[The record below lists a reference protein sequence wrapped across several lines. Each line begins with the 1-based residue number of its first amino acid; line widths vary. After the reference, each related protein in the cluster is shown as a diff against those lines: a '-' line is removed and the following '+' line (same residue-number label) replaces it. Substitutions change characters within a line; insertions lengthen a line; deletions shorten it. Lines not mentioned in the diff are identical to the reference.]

1 MSNFHNIG
9 APSSAPWEQY
19 SSTPAPQAA
28 ENTSLPT
35 PTADQP
41 ALHRLTHVSAGQRP
55 VTRPHFLGPGSVRAT
70 STGWLQ
76 RYLLGPDAQQD
87 ERVLAQA
94 IVNACGDRSLRLGR
108 WEAQTNERA
117 RYGKQ
122 LEGSLTLVA
131 DFRPVEHGQFGLLSA
146 GLWDSD
152 ARRLR
157 AFISASSAMRPP
169 FSAAVSETAQ
179 PVAAQRIFTEVIRQ
193 SIGSLVGQQFQRW
206 DQQDVKTLIE
216 RKLGSESAQDHQ
228 LLLQTLTNRLSGQTS
243 EAKLDVVQVWADEKN
258 LTDAALA
265 TRDTRHPAV
274 RSLEERLERFLN
286 NPAFLEPQSKV
297 FALLT
302 PDSRN
307 SCRKSTASANETGT
321 AYYRS
326 PLYGRIFKDKRGPIV
341 ALEEI
346 YELIHPMQEVLR
358 HQAILDWTPLTD

>member
-1 MSNFHNIG
+1 MSNFHSVD
-9 APSSAPWEQY
+9 ASSPAPWEHY
-19 SSTPAPQAA
+19 SSTPAPRAA

-41 ALHRLTHVSAGQRP
+41 ALRRLTNVSAAQRP

-70 STGWLQ
+70 SIEWLQ
-76 RYLLGPDAQQD
+76 WYLGPDAQQD

-94 IVNACGDRSLRLGR
+94 IINACGDRSLRLGR
-108 WEAQTNERA
+108 SEAQTNERA
-117 RYGKQ
+117 RYGKR

-131 DFRPVEHGQFGLLSA
+131 DFHPVEHGQFGLLSA

-152 ARRLR
+152 ARRLK
-157 AFISASSAMRPP
+157 AFISASSVMRLPV
-169 FSAAVSETAQ
+169 SAAVSETTQ
-179 PVAAQRIFTEVIRQ
+179 PVAAQRVFTEVIRQ
-193 SIGSLVGQQFQRW
+193 SIASIVGQQFQRW
-206 DQQDVKTLIE
+206 DQPDVKTLIE

-228 LLLQTLTNRLSGQTS
+228 LLLQTLTNRLSGQMS
-243 EAKLDVVQVWADEKN
+243 EAKLGVVQVWADEKN

-274 RSLEERLERFLN
+274 RTLEERLETFLN
-286 NPAFLEPQSKV
+286 NPDFLEPQSKV
-297 FALLT
+297 FGLLT

-307 SCRKSTASANETGT
+307 SCRKRTASANETGT

-346 YELIHPMQEVLR
+346 YELIHPMLEELR
-358 HQAILDWTPLTD
+358 HKAILDWTPLTD